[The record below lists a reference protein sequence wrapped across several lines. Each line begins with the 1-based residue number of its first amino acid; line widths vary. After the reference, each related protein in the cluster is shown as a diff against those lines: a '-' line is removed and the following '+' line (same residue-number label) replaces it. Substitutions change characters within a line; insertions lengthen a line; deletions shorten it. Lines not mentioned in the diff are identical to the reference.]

1 MDIFNRARQAKLL
14 ILGVAALTMP
24 LAAIFAS
31 VGCSGASA
39 ANEDDAS
46 MRETQSADAGKPE
59 GKQSASADGLDWQ
72 NDFDKAL
79 EQGKVEKKFVLVDVY
94 TDWCGYCKKLDK
106 EVYANPA
113 ISKYLAEKF
122 IVVRANAE
130 DNAQGQAFADKFDTH
145 AFPTILVFDYKGA
158 KTKPKAKIL
167 GYLPPTEFDT
177 AMHSIVES
185 KKFKQK
191 HTKSN

>member
-1 MDIFNRARQAKLL
+1 MDIFIHVRRAKLL
-14 ILGVAALTMP
+14 ILRASAITLP
-24 LAAIFAS
+24 LAVVIAS
-31 VGCSGASA
+31 LWYPGASA
-39 ANEDDAS
+39 ANDEESS
-46 MRETQSADAGKPE
+46 MRSAKSADAGEPG
-59 GKQSASADGLDWQ
+59 GKKSSADGLDWQ

-79 EQGKVEKKFVLVDVY
+79 EQGKTEKKYVLVDVY

-113 ISKYLAEKF
+113 VSKYLAENF

-145 AFPTILVFDYKGA
+145 AFPTILVFDYKSA